1 MKFEVIGKS
10 HPRFD
15 AASKAAGSAS
25 YADDLTFPGLLFGAT
40 LRTRFPHAEVL
51 GVDVS
56 AALRLPGVVGVVT
69 AKDVPFNSF
78 GSYVLDQPILCGER
92 VRYMGDPIAALAA
105 ESREAAEE
113 ALEKVKVD
121 YRELPAVL
129 EPFLAM
135 ERGAPLLH
143 PDHEGGNIVVS
154 WKIRKGNLEAGLREA
169 DLVVEERYCSQVQ
182 EHAFIEPHAC
192 IAQADPSGKL
202 TVYTTTSR
210 PFVIRNTLSQV
221 LQMPMSKIRVINMT
235 VGGSFGGKNEITEEA
250 LAALLA
256 LRTGRPVKFEYSREE
271 EFLASTT
278 RHAFYMDFKSGVKR
292 DGSITAREIRI
303 VADSGAYC
311 SWGETTLSKAALMSA
326 GPYRVPN
333 LKVDAHLVYT
343 NNGLAGA
350 CRGFGAT
357 QACFGCE
364 SHTDTIA
371 HRLDMDPRE
380 FRLRNAMRAGDRA
393 HSGDALSSCGVVETL
408 ERASSGFGWDGGGGA
423 RAPST
428 RKRRGR
434 GIASMIYPIGFTAY
448 NNPSSAFIRVNEDG
462 TATVWT
468 GCADVGQGSTV
479 ALAQIAAEELGLP
492 LEHITM
498 VTHDTDITPLDIG
511 TVASRVTHIGGNAL
525 KRASAKAKKLLF
537 ETASWMLEA
546 PLGDLV
552 CKGGRIFVKS
562 APERFLPLREVAARS
577 HSDGKPILAE
587 GSYNPDITKLDPET
601 GQGKP
606 YDCYVFATHIAE
618 VEVDEETGEVRV
630 LRLVAAHDVGT
641 AVNPVNVEGQIEG
654 GVSQGVGLGLM
665 EELRYRQGVAEN
677 PDLAGYSIPTSLDMP
692 DELKALIVQ
701 GEEPSGP
708 FGAKGVG
715 EPALNPTAPAICN
728 AIFDAVGVRVFS
740 IPAIA
745 EKILLALRDK
755 KLKRS

>member
-1 MKFEVIGKS
+1 RS
-10 HPRFD
+10 
-15 AASKAAGSAS
+15 
-25 YADDLTFPGLLFGAT
+25 
-40 LRTRFPHAEVL
+40 RFPHAEIL
-51 GVDVS
+51 KVDVS
-56 AALRLPGVVGVVT
+56 EALRIPEVKGVLT
-69 AKDVPFNSF
+69 AEDIPFNLF
-78 GSYVLDQPILCGER
+78 GPYVLDQPILCGER
-92 VRYMGDPIAALAA
+92 VRYMGDPIVALAA
-105 ESREAAEE
+105 ESREAARE
-113 ALEKVKVD
+113 ALEKIRVD
-121 YRELPAVL
+121 YRELPAL
-129 EPFLAM
+129 FDPFSAM
-135 ERGAPLLH
+135 ELGAPLLH

-154 WKIRKGNLEAGLREA
+154 WKIQKGELEAGFREA
-169 DLVVEERYCSQVQ
+169 ELVVEERYTSQVQ

-202 TVYTTTSR
+202 TIHTTSSR
-210 PFVIRNTLSQV
+210 PFVIRNTLCQV

-235 VGGSFGGKNEITEEA
+235 VGGSFGGKNEIAEEP

-256 LRTGRPVKFEYSREE
+256 LKTGRPVKFEYSREE

-292 DGSITAREIRI
+292 DGTITAREIRI

-357 QACFGCE
+357 QACFACE
-364 SHTDTIA
+364 SHTDTIV
-371 HRLDMDPRE
+371 HRLGMDSRE
-380 FRLRNAMRAGDRA
+380 FRLRNAMRPGDRA
-393 HSGDALSSCGVVETL
+393 HSGDALSSCGVAETI
-408 ERASSGFGWDGGGGA
+408 EEASKRFGWDQGLRA
-423 RAPST
+423 KAPSPG
-428 RKRRGR
+428 KRRGR

-448 NNPSSAFIRVNEDG
+448 NNPSSAFVRVNEDG

-468 GCADVGQGSTV
+468 GCADVGQGSTLV
-479 ALAQIAAEELGLP
+479 LAQIAAEELGIP
-492 LEHITM
+492 LEQITM
-498 VTHDTDITPLDIG
+498 VIHDTDLTPLDIG

-525 KRASAKAKKLLF
+525 KSASAKAKKLLL
-537 ETASWMLEA
+537 EMASRMLEA
-546 PLGDLV
+546 PLEDLV
-552 CKGGRIFVKS
+552 CRGGRIFVRS
-562 APERFLPLREVAARS
+562 APEHFLPIKEVAARS
-577 HSDGKPILAE
+577 HSEGRPVLAE
-587 GSYNPDITKLDPET
+587 GFYNPDITKLDPET

-677 PDLAGYSIPTSLDMP
+677 PDRTGYSLPTSLDMP
-692 DELKALIVQ
+692 VELRALIVQ

-745 EKILLALRDK
+745 EKILLPLRDMR
-755 KLKRS
+755 LKRA